1 MLRRLLFAEQGLLQ
15 ARERSGMLLALALAL
30 VLALA
35 GFVLAARPVL
45 VCVAIALVGSAW
57 RLGALVAGGIVAI
70 PRTSRSGYR
79 RVAGRRTRGQR
90 RPTPRPRRGHRRAGL
105 GVLHDQAKSS
115 PDEGPEQR
123 THDHQMLAATAK
135 RSVHRASKVE
145 HNPDNVAN
153 ARRAKPRELDLA
165 LSADQLAATEV
176 RCLAAWTPSSS
187 ARTTSLNPAKEGCRL
202 RRGQVANHL
211 GAEQR
216 PRFEAGAGC
225 RTPQAPPASMREG

>member
-1 MLRRLLFAEQGLLQ
+1 MLRRLSFAEQGLLQ
-15 ARERSGMLLALALAL
+15 ARERSGMLLALAL

-35 GFVLAARPVL
+35 RFVLAARPVL

-70 PRTSRSGYR
+70 PRTSRSGWQ
-79 RVAGRRTRGQR
+79 RVAARRTRGQR
-90 RPTPRPRRGHRRAGL
+90 RPTPRPRRGHRHADL

-153 ARRAKPRELDLA
+153 ARRAKPRELELA
-165 LSADQLAATEV
+165 VSADQLAATEV
-176 RCLAAWTPSSS
+176 RCLAAWTPSRS
-187 ARTTSLNPAKEGCRL
+187 ARTTSA
-202 RRGQVANHL
+202 
-211 GAEQR
+211 
-216 PRFEAGAGC
+216 
-225 RTPQAPPASMREG
+225 

>member
-57 RLGALVAGGIVAI
+57 RLCALVAGGIVAI
-70 PRTSRSGYR
+70 PRTSRPGCWG
-79 RVAGRRTRGQR
+79 VAGRRTRGQR
-90 RPTPRPRRGHRRAGL
+90 RFTPRPRRGHRCAGL
-105 GVLHDQAKSS
+105 GVLHDQAESS
-115 PDEGPEQR
+115 PDEGHEQR

-153 ARRAKPRELDLA
+153 ARRAKPRELELA
-165 LSADQLAATEV
+165 VSA
-176 RCLAAWTPSSS
+176 
-187 ARTTSLNPAKEGCRL
+187 
-202 RRGQVANHL
+202 
-211 GAEQR
+211 
-216 PRFEAGAGC
+216 
-225 RTPQAPPASMREG
+225 